1 MKLMEEGIM
10 IEHDREEEGSA
21 LIIVLGLI
29 TVISLLAMT
38 IVTISQ
44 LTDKISKVTCDRSR
58 SAYLAESAVE
68 RTIWLLR
75 HDIATHPSRKLGK
88 VGEEDE
94 GERFLADG
102 RGHDFG
108 AKDEED
114 EDYGIKVTVSIFDA
128 VSGIDVSGSRPTRY
142 LQKNL
147 SSFEEDPLKLEN
159 YKLFLNYVV
168 DYVDSNDFLQITGG
182 FEKDDYDSIDMFPL
196 PRNYSMQYK
205 YEMCWIPGFGDFFT
219 VDKYGRIPSIRI
231 IAPLGLRKLR
241 GNANF
246 FSSNDDELRMGASL
260 DLEQES
266 EVMAAKKALL
276 EDSKSLSE
284 SLSPDL
290 FGKLQQRFSFHESGF
305 YTFIAKV
312 SLGDGRASRIF
323 TLTTQVTNNIST
335 TKGIRYYEWRF
346 LR

>member
-68 RTIWLLR
+68 RAIWLLR
-75 HDIATHPSRKLGK
+75 QDIAKHPSRSLGK
-88 VGEEDE
+88 GSEEDE

-102 RGHDFG
+102 KEHSFG
-108 AKDEED
+108 VTDKENP
-114 EDYGIKVTVSIFDA
+114 DYGIKVTVSIFDA
-128 VSGIDVSGSRPTRY
+128 VSGSDVSGSRPTRY
-142 LQKNL
+142 LQKYISL
-147 SSFEEDPLKLEN
+147 FEEEPLKLEN

-168 DYVDSNDFLQITGG
+168 DYVDSNDFLQPNGG

-246 FSSNDDELRMGASL
+246 FSSNGDELRMGASL
-260 DLEQES
+260 DVEQGS

-276 EDSKSLSE
+276 NDNKSLSD
-284 SLSPDL
+284 SLTPGL
-290 FGKLQQRFSFHESGF
+290 FGKLQQRFSFHESGY
-305 YTFIAKV
+305 YTFVAKV
-312 SLGDGRASRIF
+312 SMGKEGASRVF
-323 TLTTQVTNNIST
+323 TSTAQVTNNIST
-335 TKGIRYYEWRF
+335 TKEIRYYEWRF